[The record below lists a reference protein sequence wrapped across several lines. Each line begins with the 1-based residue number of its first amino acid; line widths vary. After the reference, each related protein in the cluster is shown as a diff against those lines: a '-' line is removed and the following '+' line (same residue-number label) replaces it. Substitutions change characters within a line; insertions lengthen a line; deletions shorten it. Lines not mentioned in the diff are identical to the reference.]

1 MDGHMRRASHY
12 LVVSL
17 LLSTTLIGCSRPA
30 GDSGA
35 KTEAVAR
42 TTATSPR
49 TESRQPP
56 TQETTVKTDTSKT
69 TDTPQATSE
78 FVRMQTSMGQI
89 VLQLDA
95 GNAPISV
102 ANFLSYVDKGF
113 YDGTL
118 FHRVIQTF
126 MIQGGGFTPGMIKKP
141 TGPPITN
148 EWRNGLKN
156 TRGTI
161 AMARTPRPDSATSQ
175 FFINVVDNGGLDM
188 PKGGAAYAVF
198 GHVVA
203 GMDVVDAIRNVP
215 TGQKDVPI
223 EPVLIEEVRR
233 MTAEEAQES
242 SPDS

>member
-1 MDGHMRRASHY
+1 MKRASHY

-35 KTEAVAR
+35 KTEAVDR

-56 TQETTVKTDTSKT
+56 TQETAVNTDTTKT
-69 TDTPQATSE
+69 TNTPQTTSQ

-113 YDGTL
+113 YEGTV
-118 FHRVIQTF
+118 FHRVMRKF
-126 MIQGGGFTPGMIKKP
+126 MIQGGGFTPDLVKKP

-161 AMARTPRPDSATSQ
+161 AMARTSRPDSATSQ
-175 FFINVVDNGGLDM
+175 FFINVVDNPGLDM
-188 PKGGAAYAVF
+188 PSGGAAYAVF

-215 TGQKDVPI
+215 TGQKGRYGDVPI
-223 EPVLIEEVRR
+223 EPVLIEEARR

-242 SPDS
+242 SADN

>member
-1 MDGHMRRASHY
+1 MN
-12 LVVSL
+12 
-17 LLSTTLIGCSRPA
+17 
-30 GDSGA
+30 
-35 KTEAVAR
+35 
-42 TTATSPR
+42 
-49 TESRQPP
+49 
-56 TQETTVKTDTSKT
+56 TDTRKT
-69 TDTPQATSE
+69 TDTPRITSE

-113 YDGTL
+113 YDGTV
-118 FHRVIQTF
+118 FHRVMRNF
-126 MIQGGGFTPGMIKKP
+126 MIQGGGFTPDLVKKP

-161 AMARTPRPDSATSQ
+161 AMARTSRPDSATSQ
-175 FFINVVDNGGLDM
+175 FFINVVDNPRLDM
-188 PKGGAAYAVF
+188 PERGAAYAVF
-198 GHVVA
+198 GQVVA

-215 TGQKDVPI
+215 TGRKPGGHGYVPI

-242 SPDS
+242 SAEN